1 MLRALIVDDEP
12 LARERLGRLLAA
24 LDRVEVV
31 GEAEDGEQAIERILT
46 LVPDVV
52 FLDVQMPGCSGLEV
66 AASLPSSG
74 PAVIF
79 CTAFDEHA
87 VEAFEL
93 AAVDYL
99 LKPVTRTRLASA
111 VARVRD
117 RGADVP
123 PATGTT
129 GAPHPQRFLARH
141 GSRYRV
147 IPARTVVSFT
157 SDGGLTELHTAEH
170 AAWLQPS
177 LTDLEARLDPSRFC
191 RVSRAAIVNLDQVRE
206 VVPDPGGGG
215 KVVLANGTRLDVSRR
230 RMKTLIER
238 LGGT

>member
-1 MLRALIVDDEP
+1 M
-12 LARERLGRLLAA
+12 
-24 LDRVEVV
+24 
-31 GEAEDGEQAIERILT
+31 
-46 LVPDVV
+46 
-52 FLDVQMPGCSGLEV
+52 

-87 VEAFEL
+87 VDAFEL

-111 VARVRD
+111 VTRVRD
-117 RGADVP
+117 RGSHP
-123 PATGTT
+123 RPAERTPGV
-129 GAPHPQRFLARH
+129 PHPERFLAKH

-147 IPARTVVSFT
+147 IPARAVFAFT
-157 SDGGLTELHTAEH
+157 SDGGLTELHTADH

-206 VVPDPGGGG
+206 VVPVSGGGG
-215 KVVLANGTRLDVSRR
+215 TAVLGNGTRLEVSRR
-230 RMKTLIER
+230 RMKTLVER
-238 LGGT
+238 LGGA